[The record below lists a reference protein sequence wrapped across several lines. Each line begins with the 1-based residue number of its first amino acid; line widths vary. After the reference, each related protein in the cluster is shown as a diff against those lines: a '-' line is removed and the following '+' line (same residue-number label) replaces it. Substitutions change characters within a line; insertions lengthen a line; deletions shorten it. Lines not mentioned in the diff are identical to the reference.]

1 LIPVNPVAGTGMER
15 PNPELIRRFAQV
27 LEDAGISV
35 SSREER
41 GADIDAACGQL
52 RRQWEGK
59 L

>member
-15 PNPELIRRFAQV
+15 PDPELIRRFAQV

-52 RRQWEGK
+52 RRKWEG
-59 L
+59 